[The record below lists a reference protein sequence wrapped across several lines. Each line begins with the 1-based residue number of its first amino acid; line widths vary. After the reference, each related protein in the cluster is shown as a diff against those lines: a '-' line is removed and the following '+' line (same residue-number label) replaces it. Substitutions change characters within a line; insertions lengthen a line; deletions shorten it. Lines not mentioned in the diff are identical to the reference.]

1 MCHLIAV
8 IGNTAAEIIYNRVD
22 SEKDN
27 MGLTNWTG
35 SPNGPIYKY
44 DVDIAKNYDNARL
57 GRKIRCIFT
66 I

>member
-1 MCHLIAV
+1 MILD
-8 IGNTAAEIIYNRVD
+8 AEIVYNGVD

-35 SPNGPIYKY
+35 FPIRRLSYK
-44 DVDIAKNYDNARL
+44 
-57 GRKIRCIFT
+57 CIKEF